1 MVDLKFDLINIEHH
15 TIILANGSYPTHKI
29 PLAILKH
36 HDYLCCC
43 DRAGMTAIHNGV
55 MPDAIVGDGDSLP
68 QAFQQQYANIF
79 HHVEEQDDNDL
90 TKATKFMLSQGFKK
104 IVYLGATGLREDHT
118 LANISLMAYYHQSL
132 GIEPIMVTDYGY
144 FTVHEGCQT
153 IDSFPH
159 QQVSIFN
166 INCTKLQSR
175 GLRWDVAPFTQLWQ
189 GTLNEAIGDN
199 FDIEGNG
206 TYMIYQTFDTK

>member
-1 MVDLKFDLINIEHH
+1 MKDMINLEHSAV
-15 TIILANGSYPTHKI
+15 ILANGEYPTHKI
-29 PLAILKH
+29 PLTILKQ

-43 DRAGMTAIHNGV
+43 DLAGMTAIHNGI

-68 QAFQQQYANIF
+68 QAFQQKYASIF

-90 TKATKFMLSQGFKK
+90 TKATKFMLSQGFKN
-104 IVYLGATGLREDHT
+104 IIYLGATGLREDHT

-144 FTVHEGCQT
+144 FSVNEGRQT
-153 IDSFPH
+153 IDSFPR
-159 QQVSIFN
+159 QQISIFN

-175 GLRWDVAPFTQLWQ
+175 GLRWAVSPFTQLWQ
-189 GTLNEAIGDN
+189 GTLNEAAGDS
-199 FDIEGNG
+199 FDIDGDG
-206 TYMIYQTFDTK
+206 TYMIYQTFDAK

>member
-1 MVDLKFDLINIEHH
+1 MKDMINLEHSAV
-15 TIILANGSYPTHKI
+15 ILANGEYPTHKI

-36 HDYLCCC
+36 HGYLCCC
-43 DRAGMTAIHNGV
+43 DRAGMTAIRNGV

-68 QAFQQQYANIF
+68 QAFQQKYASIF

-90 TKATKFMLSQGFKK
+90 TKATKFMLSQGFKN
-104 IVYLGATGLREDHT
+104 IIYLGATGLREDHT

-144 FTVHEGCQT
+144 FSVNEGRQT
-153 IDSFPH
+153 IDSFPR
-159 QQVSIFN
+159 QQISIFN

-175 GLRWDVAPFTQLWQ
+175 GLRWAVSPFTQLWQ
-189 GTLNEAIGDN
+189 GTLNEAAGDS
-199 FDIEGNG
+199 FDIDGDG
-206 TYMIYQTFDTK
+206 TYMIYQTFDAK

>member
-1 MVDLKFDLINIEHH
+1 MKDMINLEHH

-55 MPDAIVGDGDSLP
+55 MPNAIVGDGDSLP
-68 QAFQQQYANIF
+68 QAFQQKYASIF

-153 IDSFPH
+153 IDSFPR

-166 INCTKLQSR
+166 INCKTLQSH
-175 GLRWDVAPFTQLWQ
+175 GLRWAVSPFTQLWQ
-189 GTLNEAIGDN
+189 GTLNEALGDN
-199 FDIEGNG
+199 FDMDGDG
-206 TYMIYQTFDTK
+206 TYMIYQTFDAK

>member
-1 MVDLKFDLINIEHH
+1 MINLEHSAV
-15 TIILANGSYPTHKI
+15 ILANGEYPTHKI

-36 HDYLCCC
+36 HGYLCCC
-43 DRAGMTAIHNGV
+43 DRAGMTAIRNGV

-68 QAFQQQYANIF
+68 QAFQQKYASIF

-90 TKATKFMLSQGFKK
+90 TKATKFMLSQGFKN
-104 IVYLGATGLREDHT
+104 IIYLGATGLREDHT

-144 FTVHEGCQT
+144 FSVNEGRQT
-153 IDSFPH
+153 IDSFPR
-159 QQVSIFN
+159 QQISIFN

-175 GLRWDVAPFTQLWQ
+175 GLRWAVSPFTQLWQ
-189 GTLNEAIGDN
+189 GTLNEAAGDS
-199 FDIEGNG
+199 FDIDGDG
-206 TYMIYQTFDTK
+206 TYMIYQTFDAK